1 MQKSKPVLLVEDDSV
16 NAMAVKRVFSGL
28 RVPKPVVHSEN
39 GEEAL
44 KYLRD
49 HGNVRPDL
57 ILLDLNM
64 PVMNG
69 IEFLKII
76 KGDSVLR
83 GIPVVMLTT
92 SDDERDIAECF
103 DLNAAGYVIKPL
115 DLKRF
120 LERIRTVA
128 MYWSFSELP
137 SEQDDCD
144 LNKVLVGAGYEL
156 VTSEPRVA
164 TKRTA

>member
-1 MQKSKPVLLVEDDSV
+1 MQNAKPVLLVEDDIV
-16 NAMAVKRVFSGL
+16 NAMAVRRVFSDL

-49 HGNVRPDL
+49 GSNGRPEL

-64 PVMNG
+64 PGMNG
-69 IEFLKII
+69 IEFLRII

-83 GIPVVMLTT
+83 SIPVVMLTT

-103 DLNAAGYVIKPL
+103 DLNVAGYVIKPL
-115 DLKRF
+115 DGELF
-120 LERIRTVA
+120 VETLETVA
-128 MYWSFSELP
+128 RYWCRSELP
-137 SEQDDCD
+137 DIQAPEGRYDSSE
-144 LNKVLVGAGYEL
+144 NAEEAVISFRK
-156 VTSEPRVA
+156 
-164 TKRTA
+164 